1 MDDSLPP
8 PPNPLVPAQD
18 AAESGEDWVPPSLLN
33 AGPKPQPLIEDPATL
48 GALEALQLGTLEE
61 VHERLLDGDPLGLAD
76 IVREGLDELCVLID
90 AQRLLDRVVARCA
103 WASQRDPLEPS
114 RPLRQWV
121 GARVMEALEEINEE
135 DWSEERLELPVDP
148 YDDRYQ
154 GLVLGSALDPNQARR
169 VALLF
174 NQLKA
179 SVRLPLYALLV
190 KGRAMTDV
198 AAEHHMTR
206 DELRELVVRHLTAF
220 SMGPRPMP
228 GIPSEEAGA

>member
-1 MDDSLPP
+1 M
-8 PPNPLVPAQD
+8 
-18 AAESGEDWVPPSLLN
+18 
-33 AGPKPQPLIEDPATL
+33 
-48 GALEALQLGTLEE
+48 
-61 VHERLLDGDPLGLAD
+61 
-76 IVREGLDELCVLID
+76 
-90 AQRLLDRVVARCA
+90 ARCA
-103 WASQRDPLEPS
+103 WASQRDPLEPC

-148 YDDRYQ
+148 YDERYN

-190 KGRAMTDV
+190 KGRAMSEV
-198 AAEHHMTR
+198 ATEFHMTR
-206 DELRELVVRHLTAF
+206 DELHELVVRHLTAF
-220 SMGPRPMP
+220 SMGPRPLP
-228 GIPSEEAGA
+228 AIPSGEAGP